1 MTDTG
6 EQQPGPE
13 ILTDADVSAFLGENL
28 FGALAA
34 VKRSGHPHL
43 STVLYKWDPAERIV
57 RVSSTRDRLKV
68 RQLRNDPHAALYV
81 TSRDHTRYAVVEGT
95 AEVAETTE
103 PGDAA
108 GLELLAMTP
117 GFEDGAERE
126 AYLKQQ
132 VEEGRVVIR
141 LRAER
146 LYGMGLDLPPEM
158 QEL

>member
-1 MTDTG
+1 MPNDR
-6 EQQPGPE
+6 PGPE
-13 ILTDADVSAFLGENL
+13 ILTDEEVSAFLDENL
-28 FGALAA
+28 FAALAT

-43 STVLYKWDPAERIV
+43 STVIYKWDPAERIV
-57 RVSSTRDRLKV
+57 RVSSTKDRLKV

-95 AEVAETTE
+95 VELLETTE

-108 GLELLAMTP
+108 GRELLAMGLGLP
-117 GFEDGAERE
+117 EAEQEE
-126 AYLKQQ
+126 AFRKQ

-158 QEL
+158 REL